1 MKRNRQPGSGKA
13 QKASVQGTCFLFVQ
27 EINKSFIRPHK
38 MCIPRL
44 KAVNQNILSRAEPVR
59 HGHKIRPVRCFLDG
73 HPPFQRRQLH
83 DLIPELLVFCDRQ
96 IQLGQYAAEIKAVA
110 RSAIRCNAEC
120 HVFRVGEH
128 TALACGVFRKF
139 SSGMAAGRADH
150 EDGADGVMN
159 SVRLRDCD
167 GSL

>member
-73 HPPFQRRQLH
+73 HPRF
-83 DLIPELLVFCDRQ
+83 
-96 IQLGQYAAEIKAVA
+96 
-110 RSAIRCNAEC
+110 S
-120 HVFRVGEH
+120 
-128 TALACGVFRKF
+128 GV
-139 SSGMAAGRADH
+139 SSMI
-150 EDGADGVMN
+150 
-159 SVRLRDCD
+159 
-167 GSL
+167 

>member
-13 QKASVQGTCFLFVQ
+13 QKASVQGTCFLLVQ

-38 MCIPRL
+38 VCVSRF
-44 KAVNQNILSRAEPVR
+44 KAVNQNILPRAETVR

-128 TALACGVFRKF
+128 TALACRVFRKL
-139 SSGMAAGRADH
+139 SSGMAAEPIIRTAR
-150 EDGADGVMN
+150 ML
-159 SVRLRDCD
+159 S
-167 GSL
+167 